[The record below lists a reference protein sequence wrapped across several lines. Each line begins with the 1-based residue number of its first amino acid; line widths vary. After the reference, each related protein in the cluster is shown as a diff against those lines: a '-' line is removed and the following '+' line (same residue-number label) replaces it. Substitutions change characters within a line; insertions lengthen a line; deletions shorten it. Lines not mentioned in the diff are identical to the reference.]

1 MAGGQGVKEIRGAIS
16 IWTAVPVTSS
26 RNDDSL
32 ENQQRLL
39 LNSPF
44 ARIIMAKLFAH
55 PKKYGFSSAD
65 EVAEALLHYSG
76 RLMSI
81 LRKSLEIDDKK
92 DAYIDKSLRF
102 IAKSVQRYNRK
113 KDLMD
118 SLLANSSAAEGP
130 GLDAFEATYLERYAT
145 SGSVPGIEIGQSL
158 GGVVSAS
165 DLSVNKEIRRFIG
178 EISPSVF
185 TRNMGSQDKRLLFLT
200 IKCAWEV
207 DDAMA
212 QRVARRLGLPA
223 LWLETL
229 LHKARATLETQRIS
243 LERLMGRIN
252 ETWGR
257 ILYIESELRSNS
269 NLRSREELEQKIA
282 QQRSRYYRLLA
293 RKARMKPLVTHKD
306 IAFLLGLPKGSIDS
320 GLFYLKEGRGRK
332 LHNRA

>member
-1 MAGGQGVKEIRGAIS
+1 MKEIGGTIS
-16 IWTAVPVTSS
+16 VRTAVPKTRSG
-26 RNDDSL
+26 NDDSL

-76 RLMSI
+76 RLMSM

-130 GLDAFEATYLERYAT
+130 GFDAFDATCMERYGT
-145 SGSVPGIEIGQSL
+145 SGSFSGIEIGPRP
-158 GGVVSAS
+158 GGVASALNVSA
-165 DLSVNKEIRRFIG
+165 NKEIRRFIG
-178 EISPSVF
+178 EISPLVF

-200 IKCAWEV
+200 LKCAWEV
-207 DDAMA
+207 DDVMA
-212 QRVARRLGLPA
+212 QRVAHRLGLPA

-243 LERLMGRIN
+243 LERVMGRIN

-257 ILYIESELRSNS
+257 ILYIESELRNGST
-269 NLRSREELEQKIA
+269 LRSREELELKIA

-332 LHNRA
+332 SHDRA